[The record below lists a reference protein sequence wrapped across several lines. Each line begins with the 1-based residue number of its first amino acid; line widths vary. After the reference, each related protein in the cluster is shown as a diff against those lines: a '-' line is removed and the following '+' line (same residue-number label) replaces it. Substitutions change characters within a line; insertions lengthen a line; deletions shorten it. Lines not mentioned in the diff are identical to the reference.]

1 MTRNSPDEA
10 QNTSAKDL
18 GPTLV
23 VSRAGG
29 TDQDTQVPLKAGTIL
44 CDDYRIQSVLLR
56 DDASITYE
64 ADDLQLGVPVTIKEY
79 FPSDVAQ
86 RDGGTQDIV
95 FETHGTP
102 EHQSALDRF
111 VREAQT
117 LVRLHHANVVRAH
130 RVFEANGSAY
140 IVLDYED
147 SKSLQQWSDELGRKP
162 SQTELDRIVGPV
174 LDALAAIHAASVLH
188 RDICPDNILI
198 RASGTPV
205 ITGFG
210 SARIE
215 EGTPS
220 NVKSIVIASDFTA
233 PEVMTIDHA
242 KQGPATDIYGLAAT
256 LYYLVTGKRPISGG
270 ARLIKDGLTPASL
283 LAGSGYREEF
293 LTALDAALSV
303 AVQAR
308 PQSIAAWE
316 GIRGRVDD
324 APPIVGA
331 TVLHEPVNSEAQ
343 RTQPRTAFANV
354 ATQVATQLEKLP
366 DPENLGSSAEK
377 LFQPVAL
384 ASAFTGLA
392 LYAIG
397 TGFGVAAMLEILAIA
412 MMFLH
417 GFLPMHHFL
426 NSESSQPAAIL
437 ENVETAT
444 KRGAWSICSILFLMA
459 VLPLLA
465 SRYLPQNPDAPFEL
479 LTLIVG
485 VPALLMMMFALTST
499 PAKPGLRSRVFG
511 IFNILIILYVLL
523 LWVLFLVATTLTTN
537 QPSTVGAVGQ
547 FNRYIYFVGPLAAA
561 TLGIYVF
568 LCRMAAK
575 QRFRHGAWT

>member
-1 MTRNSPDEA
+1 M
-10 QNTSAKDL
+10 
-18 GPTLV
+18 
-23 VSRAGG
+23 
-29 TDQDTQVPLKAGTIL
+29 
-44 CDDYRIQSVLLR
+44 
-56 DDASITYE
+56 
-64 ADDLQLGVPVTIKEY
+64 
-79 FPSDVAQ
+79 
-86 RDGGTQDIV
+86 
-95 FETHGTP
+95 
-102 EHQSALDRF
+102 
-111 VREAQT
+111 
-117 LVRLHHANVVRAH
+117 
-130 RVFEANGSAY
+130 
-140 IVLDYED
+140 
-147 SKSLQQWSDELGRKP
+147 
-162 SQTELDRIVGPV
+162 
-174 LDALAAIHAASVLH
+174 
-188 RDICPDNILI
+188 
-198 RASGTPV
+198 
-205 ITGFG
+205 
-210 SARIE
+210 
-215 EGTPS
+215 
-220 NVKSIVIASDFTA
+220 
-233 PEVMTIDHA
+233 
-242 KQGPATDIYGLAAT
+242 
-256 LYYLVTGKRPISGG
+256 
-270 ARLIKDGLTPASL
+270 
-283 LAGSGYREEF
+283 
-293 LTALDAALSV
+293 
-303 AVQAR
+303 
-308 PQSIAAWE
+308 
-316 GIRGRVDD
+316 
-324 APPIVGA
+324 
-331 TVLHEPVNSEAQ
+331 
-343 RTQPRTAFANV
+343 

-417 GFLPMHHFL
+417 GFLPMHRVL

-561 TLGIYVF
+561 TLGINGHHLQRPQPVPQVLEVATREHVGLAGARPGRDDDAGRRLDGRALVAVEAHRGSSGDASGTRYGGGRRSRCGP
-568 LCRMAAK
+568 LRHTASRSQKK
-575 QRFRHGAWT
+575 QTAGSGSGGKKPARSEARSRVSRSARSPGSGGVAGTRARVRSET